1 LPLHQYQTT
10 KRMKKNYL
18 LLSAFMVLAFF
29 VVAQPLAEAPPES
42 VKMSSE
48 RLQRIGRVIQ
58 EYVDSSYI
66 PGAVALVARHGK
78 IVYHES
84 FGYADVE
91 SRQPLRQDAIFR
103 IASQTKAIT
112 SVAVMMLYEEGRFL
126 LDDPVSKYIPAFKNP
141 QVIDQYNAAD
151 TSYTTVPAKREVTI
165 RDLLAH
171 TSGIGYAGIGTPQ
184 ANAIYAKHDIPSGL
198 GTPNGNLGEAIERLG
213 ALPLMHQPGER
224 WTYGLN
230 TDVLGYLVEVVS
242 GKTLDEFFHQ
252 RIFQPLGMADTWFY
266 LPADK
271 HRRLVRLHAENPD
284 KKAAPYPN
292 GGSPDPDFPKF
303 NGSFY
308 SGGAGL
314 SSTVYDYAV
323 FLQMLLNGG
332 EYQGVRLLS
341 PAIVRMMT
349 SNQIGELNLGV
360 RKFGLG
366 FGLATPAEAAR
377 LPPSEGT
384 FEWGGAFATSYWVD
398 PQEGIVGLIY
408 TQKYPNSYGDLAAKF
423 RVLVYQAITEL
434 EGK

>member
-1 LPLHQYQTT
+1 
-10 KRMKKNYL
+10 MKKSYL
-18 LLSAFMVLAFF
+18 LLSTFLMLTTFAF
-29 VVAQPLAEAPPES
+29 AQPLVEAPPES

-48 RLQRIGRVIQ
+48 RLQRIGRVVQ

-78 IVYHES
+78 IVYHQA
-84 FGYADVE
+84 FGYADLE
-91 SRQPLRQDAIFR
+91 SRQPLQPDAIFR

-126 LDDPVSKYIPAFKNP
+126 LDDPLSKYIPAFGKP
-141 QVIDQYNAAD
+141 QVLDQFNAAD

-171 TSGIGYAGIGTPQ
+171 TSGIGYAGIGSPQ
-184 ANAIYAKHDIPSGL
+184 ANAIYAKHGIPSGL
-198 GTPNGNLGEAIERLG
+198 GTPNGKLGEAIERLG
-213 ALPLMHQPGER
+213 PLPLMHQPGER

-242 GKTLDEFFHQ
+242 GMTLDAFFQQ

-271 HRRLVRLHAENPD
+271 HGRLVRLHTENQG
-284 KKAAPYPN
+284 KKAIVYPE
-292 GGSPDPDFPKF
+292 GGNPDPDFPKF

-314 SSTVYDYAV
+314 SSTAYDYAI

-349 SNQIGELNLGV
+349 SNQIGELNLGI

-377 LPPSEGT
+377 LPLSEGT
-384 FEWGGAFATSYWVD
+384 FEWDGAFATSYWVD
-398 PQEGIVGLIY
+398 PQEGIIGLLY